1 MKFDDPNVEIVKGK
15 KEMKDFV
22 VDQRISSKHKPLS
35 FTSQKSQEYP
45 PPSPDPHEQLSEH
58 NHSSDNLDDM
68 PIDDLPAVNS
78 EEMNEEGKEEGKEE
92 GNEEGKEEPE
102 NEDYKMKEDD
112 FLENAKESKKEVEEG
127 EGEVDEEEEGEDW
140 DEEDSDELID
150 NSALSELVFGETDPS
165 ENISQEGLLYSIK
178 LLAQNLITSYEV
190 VQANGDPNPFTN
202 LQHSSPMFDIISKIV
217 LEKMEEL
224 ISTTLDCAIYKST
237 KVKQLKSQG
246 THETVTT
253 AAHALGFPPR

>member
-1 MKFDDPNVEIVKGK
+1 
-15 KEMKDFV
+15 MKDFV

-45 PPSPDPHEQLSEH
+45 PPSPDTHEQLSEH
-58 NHSSDNLDDM
+58 NHSSDTLDDM

-78 EEMNEEGKEEGKEE
+78 EEMNEEGK
-92 GNEEGKEEPE
+92 EEGKEEPE

-150 NSALSELVFGETDPS
+150 NSALSELVYGEADPS

-202 LQHSSPMFDIISKIV
+202 LQHSSTMFDIISKIV